1 MQMKR
6 PKRHPNQ
13 YAVVQAD
20 YGTGHVLKIDKTVY
34 LNEGEVFLIFD
45 SQNEAMEYME
55 KTVKENPD
63 IECSMENSLGEH
75 VLTIDKN
82 GERKFNH

>member
-1 MQMKR
+1 MKR

-13 YAVVQAD
+13 YAVVQTD
-20 YGTGHVLKIDKTVY
+20 YATGHVLKIDKTVY
-34 LNEGEVFLIFD
+34 LNEGQVFLLFD
-45 SQNEAMEYME
+45 SQNDAMEYME

-82 GERKFNH
+82 GERKFNN